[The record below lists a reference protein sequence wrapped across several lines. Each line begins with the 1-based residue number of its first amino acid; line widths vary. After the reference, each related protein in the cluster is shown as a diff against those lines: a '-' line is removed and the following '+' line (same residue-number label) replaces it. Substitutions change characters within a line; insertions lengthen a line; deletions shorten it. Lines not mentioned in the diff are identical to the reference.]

1 MKYRI
6 AVSTVVFATSL
17 ALTAPPAMAQPTE
30 TWEMPDIRGMN
41 LAAAQAAFTE
51 STEGSGVKLT
61 PVNLSGP
68 GEVINLTNWTVC
80 SQSPRAGGTLSAK
93 SKPAVGVNRPNNC

>member
-6 AVSTVVFATSL
+6 AVGAVVFATSL
-17 ALTAPPAMAQPTE
+17 ALSAPPAIAAPT
-30 TWEMPDIRGMN
+30 TWEMPDVRGMN
-41 LAAAQAAFTE
+41 LDAAAEAFNAA
-51 STEGSGVKLT
+51 TEGSGLVLT
-61 PVNLSGP
+61 PVNRSGP

-80 SQSPRAGGTLSAK
+80 SQSPKADGKLTAK

>member
-6 AVSTVVFATSL
+6 AAGTVVFATSL
-17 ALTAPPAMAQPTE
+17 ALSAPPAMAAPT

-41 LAAAQAAFTE
+41 LAAAEKAFNAA
-51 STEGSGVKLT
+51 TEGSGLVLT
-61 PVNLSGP
+61 PVNRSGP

-80 SQSPRAGGTLSAK
+80 AQSPKADGKLTAK